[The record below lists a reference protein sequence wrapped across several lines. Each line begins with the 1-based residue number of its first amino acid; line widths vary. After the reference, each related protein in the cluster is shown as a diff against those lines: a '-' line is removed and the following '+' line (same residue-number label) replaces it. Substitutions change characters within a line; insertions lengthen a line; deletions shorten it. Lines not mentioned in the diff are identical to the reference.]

1 MKYQTCKLKSGQI
14 SQKKTHQNQNCLQI
28 CTSKYYGMS
37 ILTTN
42 FHAIPFNRFRGLVLK
57 NCIIKYM
64 FAKLIIID
72 IMDQKHESLTDTQT
86 DV

>member
-1 MKYQTCKLKSGQI
+1 
-14 SQKKTHQNQNCLQI
+14 
-28 CTSKYYGMS
+28 MS

>member
-14 SQKKTHQNQNCLQI
+14 SQKKNPHQNQNCLQI

-64 FAKLIIID
+64 FAKLIYHRYYGP
-72 IMDQKHESLTDTQT
+72 KT
-86 DV
+86 

>member
-1 MKYQTCKLKSGQI
+1 
-14 SQKKTHQNQNCLQI
+14 
-28 CTSKYYGMS
+28 MS

-86 DV
+86 DVQYKWIDRLRDRPM